1 MFIKINRKE
10 RQNDNNMDIT
20 GGKEKGLYNK
30 QEQIINNNK
39 QQVSKLIRPL
49 HYKLQSSINKLN

>member
-1 MFIKINRKE
+1 MFIKIHRRE
-10 RQNDNNMDIT
+10 RQNDNDMDIK

-39 QQVSKLIRPL
+39 QQVSKLIKPL
-49 HYKLQSSINKLN
+49 QYK